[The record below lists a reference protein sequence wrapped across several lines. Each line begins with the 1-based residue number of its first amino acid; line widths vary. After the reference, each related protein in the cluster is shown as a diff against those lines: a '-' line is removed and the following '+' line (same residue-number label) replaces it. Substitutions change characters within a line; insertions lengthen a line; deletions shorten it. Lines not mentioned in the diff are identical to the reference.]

1 MAHLVE
7 KVTYLEEQLK
17 SKVEQLQMRAG
28 QWFWIKPNQGAAKC
42 KKVGNGWILFMNTRH
57 LIKR

>member
-1 MAHLVE
+1 VAHLVE

-28 QWFWIKPNQGAAKC
+28 QWFWIKPNQQVLQNVKRWGM
-42 KKVGNGWILFMNTRH
+42 VGFCL
-57 LIKR
+57 